1 MTSTLLCDLTL
12 GPHSGRQRCA
22 HPHEHREL
30 IGRGGRLTR
39 PLLVAALAAGLVVAG
54 SSAAQA
60 QSITDADA
68 AGDMVKFDCET
79 EGARSAPNQVRNDV
93 LRTTLTHS
101 ATRISI
107 RVKYAELRRRWPRPC
122 AVRADGHQR
131 GSSSGT
137 LRVRGT
143 GRLGRQR
150 TCGEGGTRGQV
161 RCAIR
166 HSIDYTRN
174 VVAVSFP
181 RQCASSP
188 RWVKFRVG
196 AYRYGETVVYVDDAL
211 RDEPWFMHRPPA
223 QSPRVYRAS

>member
-1 MTSTLLCDLTL
+1 MRTSTGT
-12 GPHSGRQRCA
+12 SRIV
-22 HPHEHREL
+22 
-30 IGRGGRLTR
+30 IGRRARLRR
-39 PLLVAALAAGLVVAG
+39 PLLVAALTAGLVVAG

-60 QSITDADA
+60 QSLTNPDP
-68 AGDMVKFDCET
+68 AGDMVRSDYET
-79 EGARSAPNQVRNDV
+79 EETSPAPNQVRNDV

-107 RVKYAELRRRWPRPC
+107 RVKYAELRR
-122 AVRADGHQR
+122 
-131 GSSSGT
+131 
-137 LRVRGT
+137 
-143 GRLGRQR
+143 LGRGHAQFVQMV
-150 TCGEGGTRGQV
+150 TNEGVRRDLFAFAEQGKWGGHWAMLRGRDESQV

-196 AYRYGETVVYVDDAL
+196 AYRYGETVLYVDDAL

-223 QSPRVYRAS
+223 QSPRVYRG

>member
-1 MTSTLLCDLTL
+1 MRTPTQPS
-12 GPHSGRQRCA
+12 RIV
-22 HPHEHREL
+22 
-30 IGRGGRLTR
+30 IGWGGRLSR

-68 AGDMVKFDCET
+68 AGDMVKYDGET
-79 EGARSAPNQVRNDV
+79 EKSRPAPNQVRNDV

-107 RVKYAELRRRWPRPC
+107 RVKYAELRRLGGGH
-122 AVRADGHQR
+122 AQYMQMVTNEGVRRELHMSAGQGEWAGRTEMWRGRDG
-131 GSSSGT
+131 
-137 LRVRGT
+137 
-143 GRLGRQR
+143 
-150 TCGEGGTRGQV
+150 GEV

-174 VVAVSFP
+174 VIAVSFA
-181 RQCASSP
+181 RRCASSP

-196 AYRYGETVVYVDDAL
+196 AYRYGETVVYLDDAL
-211 RDEPWFMHRPPA
+211 RDEPWFANSPPR
-223 QSPRVYRAS
+223 QSPRVYRASSL